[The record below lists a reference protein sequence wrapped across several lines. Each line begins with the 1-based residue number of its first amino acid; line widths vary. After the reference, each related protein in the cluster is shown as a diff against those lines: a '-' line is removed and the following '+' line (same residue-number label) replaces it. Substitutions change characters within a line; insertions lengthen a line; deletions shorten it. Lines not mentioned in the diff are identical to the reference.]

1 MKFIAV
7 LSQEYSDEITS
18 GNALNALAQ
27 MTLGLGHRLS
37 AAPDV
42 DIYFGEK
49 DQVRAFR
56 ILVLRL
62 AQENPDSVVYSDFP
76 HTMKGGDTGAIIDRV
91 ASTAESEII
100 YFGACIVCEELDP
113 RLNAILQNCLQLKN
127 YQPYKSESRA
137 HLLPHIP
144 KDPNSDLVTNMKTST
159 VINKFPLA
167 KTINAIVLAN
177 LDVGKKTPFVM
188 LRLIQEHRLT
198 GISWHTHPIL
208 KSESSAK
215 HKGMAEEADSSEG
228 LYSSTLYE
236 SDGQPL
242 VTVTF
247 GPKEKMEAIFTKKKT
262 RVYNSEIA
270 AEGFDPIH
278 ARLPTASLQE
288 FSLFD
293 KSAVGEHASGD
304 LSEEDS
310 PGVKAFNG

>member
-7 LSQEYSDEITS
+7 LSQEYGEEITS

-49 DQVRAFR
+49 EQVRAFR
-56 ILVLRL
+56 ML
-62 AQENPDSVVYSDFP
+62 AATITEEMPESTIYSDFP

-91 ASTAESEII
+91 ASTPESDIT

-113 RLNAILQNCLQLKN
+113 RFSLLLQNCFQLKD
-127 YQPYKSESRA
+127 YRPFESMEDA
-137 HLLPHIP
+137 KILPSKP
-144 KDPNSDLVTNMKTST
+144 NDPNSSFVTDMKTST

-167 KTINAIVLAN
+167 KTINSIVLAN

-188 LRLIQEHRLT
+188 LRLIREHRLK
-198 GISWHTHPIL
+198 GISWHTHPVL

-215 HKGMAEEADSSEG
+215 HKGMIDEANGRDG
-228 LYSSTLYE
+228 LYTSTCYE
-236 SDGQPL
+236 GEGQPL
-242 VTVTF
+242 VTVSF
-247 GPKEKMEAIFTKKKT
+247 GPKDMVEGIFTKKKT
-262 RVYNSEIA
+262 RVYTSVLAEEGLVPAISAPHATPA
-270 AEGFDPIH
+270 ASD
-278 ARLPTASLQE
+278 LQM

-293 KSAVGEHASGD
+293 KSEAGQNTVENTVVRGAPSC
-304 LSEEDS
+304 
-310 PGVKAFNG
+310 